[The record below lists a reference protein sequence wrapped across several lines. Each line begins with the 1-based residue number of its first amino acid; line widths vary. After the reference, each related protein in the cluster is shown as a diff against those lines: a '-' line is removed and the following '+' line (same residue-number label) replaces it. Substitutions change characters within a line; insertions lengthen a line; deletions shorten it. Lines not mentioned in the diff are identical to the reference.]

1 MSKVKIEIKNRWTG
15 SVLFEY
21 EKEDNTLRDTV
32 IEAVKQ
38 GANLVGAN
46 LEGADLKGA
55 YIYIS
60 DEEIDTAN
68 VIKNFEEKNNIKI
81 KEWYINRNI
90 IPTKWNCFWNYGL
103 IICDYDKKKEAT
115 KLIDDKKY
123 DLKESDFWIL
133 MNETKSGKMQY
144 SGLILSHTGC
154 LKINDKL
161 EDKLKFKP
169 SCMSINEQG
178 YKNELVFTYMNDEQ
192 GLYEVGEVSDKNCRN
207 EYPYAMALKRCF
219 DRVVLKNSRLAYNG
233 VYSDSEADEENKKAI
248 DENEANDTI
257 DNTKVEALKKAIKSY
272 KISEAVVSL
281 VLAGFNYAKIEDIRI
296 KDYKLICDALSD
308 KK

>member
-1 MSKVKIEIKNRWTG
+1 MFDEKKE
-15 SVLFEY
+15 EY
-21 EKEDNTLRDTV
+21 S
-32 IEAVKQ
+32 VKQ
-38 GANLVGAN
+38 GKDITVFQSN
-46 LEGADLKGA
+46 K
-55 YIYIS
+55 
-60 DEEIDTAN
+60 
-68 VIKNFEEKNNIKI
+68 
-81 KEWYINRNI
+81 YINA
-90 IPTKWNCFWNYGL
+90 
-103 IICDYDKKKEAT
+103 KKEAI
-115 KLIDDKKY
+115 KLIDDEKY

-133 MNETKSGKMQY
+133 MNETKNGKMQY

-161 EDKLKFKP
+161 EAKLKFKP
-169 SCMSINEQG
+169 SCMTINEQG
-178 YKNELVFTYMNDEQ
+178 YKNELVFIYINDEQ

-233 VYSDSEADEENKKAI
+233 VYSDSEADEENKKAT
-248 DENEANDTI
+248 DENEANDMI
-257 DNTKVEALKKAIKSY
+257 DNTKIEALKKAIKSY
-272 KISEAVVSL
+272 KISEAVVSI